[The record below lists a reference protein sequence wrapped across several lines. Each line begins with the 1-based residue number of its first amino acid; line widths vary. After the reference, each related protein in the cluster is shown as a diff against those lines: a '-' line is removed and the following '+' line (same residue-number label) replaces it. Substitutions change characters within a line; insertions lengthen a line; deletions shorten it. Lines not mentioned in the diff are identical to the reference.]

1 MRLPL
6 FLLALLAISVPV
18 CAKPR
23 AAHPQ
28 PSAETMREHAEET
41 GAITPENAEA
51 YSQQRAFDERMD
63 KSSQQALGSVCS
75 GCKERR
81 AQAQPKVSPPKAMRH
96 EADAESIYRGRKF
109 DPAQARTE

>member
-6 FLLALLAISVPV
+6 SLIALLAISVP
-18 CAKPR
+18 ASAGPR

-41 GAITPENAEA
+41 GAIRSENAEA

-63 KSSQQALGSVCS
+63 KHSQQVLGSVCS
-75 GCKERR
+75 TCAERG
-81 AQAQPKVSPPKAMRH
+81 AQARPKVSPPKAMRH